1 MKKKKKEIREVTKP
15 MAFCTDV
22 DGLAAEVMTQRGL
35 DPARTKIQIGIDDG
49 GLNTMLYSFYIM
61 ATSFQIKI
69 S

>member
-1 MKKKKKEIREVTKP
+1 

-61 ATSFQIKI
+61 ATSFQVKI

>member
-35 DPARTKIQIGIDDG
+35 DPARTKIQIGIDQRSQNTTLKLDSSLLKQ
-49 GLNTMLYSFYIM
+49 LN
-61 ATSFQIKI
+61 I